1 MVQSPAHTTTSTTPP
16 GRGHRPAG
24 RVAGIGPTIFA
35 TVTAEAVRT
44 GAANLGQGF
53 PDDDGPAEM
62 LRIAADAILG
72 GDNQYGPG
80 PGVAQLRE
88 AVARDRRNR
97 WGQQVTADDV
107 LVTVGA
113 TEAIAASVLGL
124 VDEGQSVVT
133 LEPTYDAY
141 TAAVGLA
148 GATVR
153 PVRLR
158 LSTTGTTGTG
168 SSGVRRWS
176 LDREAFA
183 AAVAGPGTAAVLLNT
198 PHNPTGTV
206 LGRGDLEFIADCVR
220 GTDIVVISDEVY
232 ERLAFDGEHIPFAT
246 LDGMADRTVTISSA
260 AKSFNVT
267 GWKTGWAIAVPE
279 LLGPVT
285 AAKQFLTYV
294 GVTPLQPAVAWA
306 LDNADAWSRD
316 WARTLRSRR
325 GRLTTALRDAGMEV
339 LGSDGTYY
347 VITDI
352 SPLGLTGADGNP
364 MSAEEFCRR
373 LPAAVGVAG
382 IPVSA
387 FVNDRAAADPSDPV
401 HTLVRWTFCKN
412 DETLDLAAVRLRSGV
427 KVHLAGGE

>member
-1 MVQSPAHTTTSTTPP
+1 MAGMTDHHSAPAPAH
-16 GRGHRPAG
+16 HPAH

-44 GAANLGQGF
+44 HAANLGQGF

-62 LRIAADAILG
+62 LRIAADQITG
-72 GDNQYGPG
+72 GNNQYGPG
-80 PGVAQLRE
+80 PGDPTLRE
-88 AVARDRRNR
+88 AVARDRRDR

-107 LVTVGA
+107 LITVGA

-124 VDEGQSVVT
+124 VDPGRQVVT

-141 TAAVGLA
+141 TACVGLA

-158 LSTTGTTGTG
+158 LEPDA
-168 SSGVRRWS
+168 SGVRRWS

-183 AAVAGPGTAAVLLNT
+183 SAVAEDATAAVLLNT

-206 LGRGDLEFIADCVR
+206 LSRADLEFIADCVR
-220 GTDIVVISDEVY
+220 NADERIVVISDEVY
-232 ERLAFDGEHIPFAT
+232 ERLVFGGEHLPFAT
-246 LDGMADRTVTISSA
+246 LPDMEDRTVTISSA
-260 AKSFNVT
+260 SKNFNVT
-267 GWKTGWAIAVPE
+267 GWKTGWAIAAPD
-279 LLGPVT
+279 LLRPVT

-306 LDNADAWSRD
+306 LDNADDWSDTWRE
-316 WARTLRSRR
+316 TLHRR
-325 GRLTTALRDAGMEV
+325 KGVLVDALEDAGLEV

-352 SPLGLTGADGNP
+352 TPLGLTGADGAP
-364 MSAEEFCRR
+364 LSGEEFCRR
-373 LPAAVGVAG
+373 LPGAVGVAG
-382 IPVSA
+382 IPVTA
-387 FVNDRAAADPSDPV
+387 FVTADAAADPSDPV

-412 DETLDLAAVRLRSGV
+412 DGTLETAARRLQDGLRENMT
-427 KVHLAGGE
+427 GGE